1 MLLYLMFLM
10 DSKAPNYATILSSA
24 HFICQ
29 FGNCYSGKAD
39 SILYMFSN
47 GNFEF
52 GKNLR
57 VSATKSLETTN

>member
-1 MLLYLMFLM
+1 MLLYLMLLM
-10 DSKAPNYATILSSA
+10 DSKAPNYATILSGA

-39 SILYMFSN
+39 SILYMFSS
-47 GNFEF
+47 GNFKF

-57 VSATKSLETTN
+57 VSTTKFLKTTD